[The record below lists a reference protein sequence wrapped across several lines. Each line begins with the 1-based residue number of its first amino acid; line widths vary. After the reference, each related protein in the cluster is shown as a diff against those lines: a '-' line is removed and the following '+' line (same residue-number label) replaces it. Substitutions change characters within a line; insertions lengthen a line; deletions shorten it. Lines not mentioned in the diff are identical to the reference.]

1 MSEIIKVLALSL
13 VFGVGVF
20 SIYWAGVKVF
30 GKFQK
35 GLLEYSLLVAF
46 VVLLLL
52 WCAQQF

>member
-1 MSEIIKVLALSL
+1 MSEAVRLLALSL
-13 VFGVGVF
+13 VFGVGIF

-52 WCAQQF
+52 WCVHQF